1 MQGKK
6 ERDKGSKDRLKM
18 SQQLEVK
25 TVKISDVEVDSKVYP
40 RKAGADSQ
48 RVARYAACMRDG
60 EEFERIQ
67 VEPSRDGKYRLLDG
81 LHRIK
86 ALKEIGAEEV
96 NVIVIGLDGEIARLY
111 AARQNRF
118 GKDLTDVDA
127 EYVATTTFQ
136 ENLRVTNKDIALAVG
151 RSEATVSGYLSDLRA
166 RHELAQDLKIFKMG
180 LLGIPQERI
189 AQRLGME
196 RETVAKHLVKN
207 SELKNLPNELLTK
220 GFLPNT
226 IAEKLGW
233 PEPLV
238 WAVAL
243 EGKDDKT
250 RLDKLQWDIRP
261 WDYWNWGDVD
271 HRFGDPYKGRIP
283 AQLVAHVLYFFTN
296 QGALVFDPMAG
307 GGVTADVCLALN
319 RRCWSFDKDDR
330 PDDRPEIEAY
340 YWKLGNLQWP
350 VNGKSRPDL
359 IFFDP
364 PYYKKKEEEYG
375 EDSISALPQPEYLQF
390 FREWAILA
398 AENTKASTR
407 LALLEADWRDFE
419 STAAVKENPRNAVT
433 IFDYV
438 REVGQGGWELT
449 HRIEAPLSSERFTGN
464 MVTAMQERRSLGTVS
479 RTLLIFQK
487 ASKRD

>member
-1 MQGKK
+1 
-6 ERDKGSKDRLKM
+6 M

-25 TVKISDVEVDSKVYP
+25 TVKISDIEVDPTVYP

-48 RVARYAACMRDG
+48 RIARYAACMRDG

-67 VEPSRDGKYRLLDG
+67 VEPARDGKYRLLDG

-96 NVIVIGLDGEIARLY
+96 NVIVIGLEGESALLY

-118 GKDLTDVDA
+118 GKDLTDADA
-127 EYVATTTFQ
+127 EDVAKRTFQ
-136 ENLRVTNKDIALAVG
+136 ENPRVTNKEIAEATG
-151 RSEATVSGYLSDLRA
+151 RSQSTVSGYLSDLRA

-189 AQRLGME
+189 AQRLGLPRTTIE
-196 RETVAKHLVKN
+196 EHLTKS
-207 SELKNLPNELLTK
+207 SELKKSANGQLK
-220 GFLPNT
+220 HGFSSNT

-238 WAVAL
+238 WAVAV
-243 EGKDDKT
+243 EGKDDRE
-250 RLDKLQWDIRP
+250 RLAELKWNIRV

-271 HRFGDPYKGRIP
+271 HRFGDNCPGRIP

-296 QGALVFDPMAG
+296 QGTLVFDPMAG

-319 RRCWSFDKDDR
+319 RRCWSFDKEDR
-330 PDDRPEIEAY
+330 PDRPEIESY
-340 YWKLGNLQWP
+340 YWKPDALQWP
-350 VNGKSRPDL
+350 VNEKAKPDL

-375 EDSISALPQPEYLQF
+375 EDSISALPRPEYLKF
-390 FREWAILA
+390 FREWAVLA
-398 AENTKASTR
+398 ATNTKASTR
-407 LALLEADWRDFE
+407 LALLVADWRDFE
-419 STAAVKENPRNAVT
+419 STAALLENPKNAVT

-438 REVGQGGWELT
+438 REVNLGGWELT

-464 MVTAMQERRSLGTVS
+464 MVTAMQERRSLGIIS
-479 RTLLIFQK
+479 RTLLMLQK
-487 ASKRD
+487 ITKKD

>member
-1 MQGKK
+1 
-6 ERDKGSKDRLKM
+6 M

-25 TVKISDVEVDSKVYP
+25 KVKISDIEFNPTIYP
-40 RKAGADSQ
+40 RKAGVDSQ

-60 EEFERIQ
+60 EKFERIH
-67 VEPSRDGKYRLLDG
+67 VESLRDGKHRLLDG
-81 LHRIK
+81 LHRIN

-96 NVIVIGLDGEIARLY
+96 DVVVISLDGENPLLY

-118 GKDLTDVDA
+118 GKDLTDADA
-127 EYVATTTFQ
+127 EYIAKRVFQ
-136 ENLRVTNKDIALAVG
+136 ENPKVRNREIALAVG
-151 RSEATVSGYLSDLRA
+151 RSEAAVSGYLSDIRA

-189 AQRLGME
+189 AARLGME

-243 EGKDDKT
+243 EGKTDRERFEALK
-250 RLDKLQWDIRP
+250 WNIRP

-271 HRFGDPYKGRIP
+271 HRFGDDWPGRIP
-283 AQLVAHVLYFFTN
+283 AQLVAHTLYFFTRH
-296 QGALVFDPMAG
+296 GELIFDPMAG
-307 GGVTADVCLALN
+307 GGVTPDTCLVLN
-319 RRCWSFDKDDR
+319 RHCWSLDMADR
-330 PDDRPEIEAY
+330 PELRPEIELHH
-340 YWKLGNLQWP
+340 WQPQELKWP
-350 VNGKSRPDL
+350 LAGKRKPDL

-364 PYYKKKEEEYG
+364 PYYKKKEHEYG
-375 EDSISALPQPEYLQF
+375 PNSISALSRSQYLAF
-390 FREWAILA
+390 FLEWASLA
-398 AENTKASTR
+398 AIHTKTSTR
-407 LALLEADWRDFE
+407 LALLAADWRDFE
-419 STAAVKENPRNAVT
+419 STAALDENPDNTVT
-433 IFDYV
+433 IFDYIG
-438 REVGQGGWELT
+438 EISKGGWQLT

-464 MVTAMQERRSLGTVS
+464 MITAMQERRSLGTVG
-479 RTLLIFQK
+479 RTLLIF
-487 ASKRD
+487 RRTHGRN

>member
-1 MQGKK
+1 
-6 ERDKGSKDRLKM
+6 M

-25 TVKISDVEVDSKVYP
+25 RVKIGDIAFDLTVYP

-48 RVARYAACMRDG
+48 RIARYAACMRDG

-67 VEPSRDGKYRLLDG
+67 VEPLRDGKYRLLDG

-86 ALKEIGAEEV
+86 ALREIGAEEAD
-96 NVIVIGLDGEIARLY
+96 VIVIGLDGESALLY

-118 GKDLTDVDA
+118 GKDLTDADA
-127 EYVATTTFQ
+127 EDVAKRTFQ
-136 ENLRVTNKDIALAVG
+136 ENPRVTNKEIALATG

-189 AQRLGME
+189 AQRLG
-196 RETVAKHLVKN
+196 VSQDIVSNHLRKS
-207 SELKNLPNELLTK
+207 SELKNGVNSQLER
-220 GFLPNT
+220 GFGVNT
-226 IAEKLGW
+226 VAEKLGW

-243 EGKDDKT
+243 ERKDDKI

-271 HRFGDPYKGRIP
+271 HRFGDNWPGRIP
-283 AQLVAHVLYFFTN
+283 GQLVAHALYFFTRPP
-296 QGALVFDPMAG
+296 ALILDPMAG
-307 GGVTADVCLALN
+307 GGVTSDVCLALN
-319 RRCWSFDKDDR
+319 RRCWSFDMVDR
-330 PDDRPEIEAY
+330 PDSRPEIEPY
-340 YWKLGNLQWP
+340 FWDWCNLAWP
-350 VNGKSRPDL
+350 VSGKAKPDF

-364 PYYKKKEEEYG
+364 PYFKKNEEAYG
-375 EDSISALPQPEYLQF
+375 ADSISALPRSEYLKF
-390 FREWAILA
+390 FREWAVLA
-398 AENTKASTR
+398 AENTKAATR
-407 LALLEADWRDFE
+407 LALLVADWRDFE
-419 STAAVKENPRNAVT
+419 STAAMNENPRNAVT
-433 IFDYV
+433 ILDYV
-438 REVGQGGWELT
+438 REVSQGGWELT

-479 RTLLIFQK
+479 RTLLMFQK